1 MIISNKKEYKVVII
15 GEGRVGKT
23 SIMIRFVEDKFN
35 IKQQTTVN
43 ASYLQKTVT
52 IEGSSATLNIWV
64 HLLSGYRRARSVPRA
79 QPPVL
84 QGRTIRYHCV

>member
-43 ASYLQKTVT
+43 ASYLQKTIT
-52 IEGSSATLNIWV
+52 IQGSTATLNIWV
-64 HLLSGYRRARSVPRA
+64 TLLS
-79 QPPVL
+79 
-84 QGRTIRYHCV
+84 

>member
-52 IEGSSATLNIWV
+52 IEGNSATLNIWV
-64 HLLSGYRRARSVPRA
+64 PFITRTPPGKKYFMRSASCTTGMHNSP
-79 QPPVL
+79 
-84 QGRTIRYHCV
+84 